1 MSEMEIITAGE
12 RENTYRFLASLYLKP
27 PSDSII
33 AMIKDG
39 SILSAI
45 ATNEESNAVSSFYP
59 ELTEFVKNAAEIHGL
74 KEELEAE
81 HTALFALPSGVLP
94 HEAGYLDREKKL
106 GGRVTISVRQF
117 YEMAGMEILDSCIE
131 MPDHI
136 GMEFEFMGFLCKL
149 EKEFLDKAAISSPQ
163 KCIEFQKTFLSEHLS
178 KWAYQCCEN
187 VIIKSTYGF
196 YRAIAHLTMEFM
208 KSEEEYVSELYA
220 KICKEGEYAKIC
232 KEGEEVCETAA

>member
-1 MSEMEIITAGE
+1 MESITACE

-45 ATNEESNAVSSFYP
+45 TANEESNAGSPFYS
-59 ELTEFVKNAAEIHGL
+59 ELAEFVKNTAEMPNL

-81 HTALFALPSGVLP
+81 HTALFALPSGILP
-94 HEAGYLDREKKL
+94 QEAAYLEREKRL

-117 YEMAGMEILDSCIE
+117 YERAGMEILDSCIE

-136 GMEFEFMGFLCKL
+136 GMELEFMGFLCKL
-149 EKEFLDKAAISSPQ
+149 EKEFWDKAAISSLQ
-163 KCIEFQKTFLSEHLS
+163 ECIEFQKTFLNEHLS
-178 KWAYQCCEN
+178 RWVHQCCGK
-187 VIIKSTYGF
+187 VIVRATYGF
-196 YRAIAHLTMEFM
+196 YKAIANFTMEFM
-208 KSEEEYVSELYA
+208 KGEEEYVSELYA
-220 KICKEGEYAKIC
+220 KICKEG
-232 KEGEEVCETAA
+232 KEICETAA

>member
-1 MSEMEIITAGE
+1 MSEMESITAGE

-45 ATNEESNAVSSFYP
+45 TANEESNTGSPFYS
-59 ELTEFVKNAAEIHGL
+59 ELADFVKNTAEMPNL
-74 KEELEAE
+74 KDELEAE
-81 HTALFALPSGVLP
+81 HTALFALPSGILP
-94 HEAGYLDREKKL
+94 QEAAYLEREKRL

-117 YEMAGMEILDSCIE
+117 YEQAGMEILNSCIE

-136 GMEFEFMGFLCKL
+136 GMELEFMGFLCKL
-149 EKEFLDKAAISSPQ
+149 EKEFWEKAAISSLQ
-163 KCIEFQKTFLSEHLS
+163 KCIEFQKTFLNEHLS
-178 KWAYQCCEN
+178 KWVYQCCEN
-187 VIIKSTYGF
+187 AVKKSTYGL
-196 YRAIAHLTMEFM
+196 YKAIAHLTMEFM

-220 KICKEGEYAKIC
+220 KICKE
-232 KEGEEVCETAA
+232 EEEICETTA

>member
-1 MSEMEIITAGE
+1 MSEMETIAAGE

-27 PSDSII
+27 PSDAVI

-45 ATNEESNAVSSFYP
+45 TSEEGGADSPFYS
-59 ELTEFVKNAAEIHGL
+59 ELAEFVKNAAETPEL
-74 KEELEAE
+74 KDELEAE

-94 HEAGYLDREKKL
+94 HEAAYLDREQKL

-117 YEMAGMEILDSCIE
+117 YERAGMEILDSCIE

-136 GMEFEFMGFLCKL
+136 GMELEFMGFLCKL
-149 EKEFLDKAAISSPQ
+149 EKEFWEKAAISSLQ

-178 KWAYQCCEN
+178 KWVYQCCEK
-187 VIIKSTYGF
+187 VIEKATCGF
-196 YRAIAHLTMEFM
+196 YKAIAHVTVEFM
-208 KSEEEYVSELYA
+208 KSEEKYISELYA
-220 KICKEGEYAKIC
+220 NIC
-232 KEGEEVCETAA
+232 KEGEEICETAA